1 MVQLMASNCARDT
14 KRKMFTACNLKSRNK
29 KKYSL
34 GIEAST
40 HNNESE
46 TNTAAC
52 YGNDES
58 HA

>member
-1 MVQLMASNCARDT
+1 
-14 KRKMFTACNLKSRNK
+14 MFTACNLKSRNEK
-29 KKYSL
+29 KNSL

-58 HA
+58 RA